1 MTAFLH
7 CFCLF
12 WAQHICQNSN
22 ALKQNKNCT
31 MLLQIWK
38 HPLLLLLMWKLMCL
52 NCILLKSLDE
62 IGELM
67 QKIMT
72 LMDWPPKCKMF
83 VDGSKINEPYKNLMI
98 KDVCDCK
105 NGIWHGT
112 LLRQLPWKMWCIST
126 FQNV

>member
-1 MTAFLH
+1 
-7 CFCLF
+7 
-12 WAQHICQNSN
+12 
-22 ALKQNKNCT
+22 

-72 LMDWPPKCKMF
+72 LMD
-83 VDGSKINEPYKNLMI
+83 
-98 KDVCDCK
+98 
-105 NGIWHGT
+105 
-112 LLRQLPWKMWCIST
+112 
-126 FQNV
+126 